1 MSFCVSMDYMHVTN
15 YVNPMLQCENIC
27 CSVQWNAVIV
37 YTGLNAC
44 LVEAWLPRQSSA
56 CGAVGTAAV
65 IDVLACLLMLS
76 IHLASFRVSAPS
88 LINEEHCVVVHDCP
102 AKGLKVETEHWPS
115 TPQPASLLPPGG
127 SKETPPPA
135 KSEKAVWGFMSA
147 LNY

>member
-1 MSFCVSMDYMHVTN
+1 MNVVLRVHGLHACDKLRKSHASVRKYL
-15 YVNPMLQCENIC
+15 LQR
-27 CSVQWNAVIV
+27 AVECGYSI
-37 YTGLNAC
+37 YRLERLFGGGLA
-44 LVEAWLPRQSSA
+44 ASSA
-56 CGAVGTAAV
+56 CGAVGIAAV

-127 SKETPPPA
+127 SKETPPC
-135 KSEKAVWGFMSA
+135 KI
-147 LNY
+147 